1 MDLYEYD
8 EDEYGPNPRQGN
20 KYAPSWPFQ
29 LGVSGSSGSG
39 KTTMLINLLIGTK
52 KAKEDGE
59 RYILCDTAVLIGRYL
74 DEPKWNIVRKF
85 YEEEDILF
93 IAIPYTEIPDVDE
106 FSPEVATLVI
116 FEDIMDAPKKVQ
128 DKITGYFIRGR
139 HRNVSSIYVAQRFFA
154 IPKAIRENLSYI
166 SLHGG
171 YGNLSD
177 TKRIIQLYTDESET
191 LAPVIND
198 LSLNWEFIVFD
209 RRRSRTDP
217 LSIRLRW
224 DTSLRSYCNRSQ
236 FDLSSNT
243 DQSEFNHSSIS
254 VLSAIDSKF
263 TSYGQKAVAEAKRN
277 GQLIAFTKNFPSPA
291 ERKLLLVDA
300 SKVKN
305 SDTWTKY
312 IFREAYGVNNKTL
325 GIEWKK
331 FKQLVQQDMECGD
344 EPLPADSEQ
353 VASTG
358 KLFTQYKELVDL
370 SRSHPLDNEKIVEGI
385 NYLLHIFSKDKMDR
399 KVLWE
404 GIMNLF

>member
-1 MDLYEYD
+1 M
-8 EDEYGPNPRQGN
+8 
-20 KYAPSWPFQ
+20 
-29 LGVSGSSGSG
+29 
-39 KTTMLINLLIGTK
+39 
-52 KAKEDGE
+52 
-59 RYILCDTAVLIGRYL
+59 
-74 DEPKWNIVRKF
+74 
-85 YEEEDILF
+85 
-93 IAIPYTEIPDVDE
+93 AIPYTEIPDVEE
-106 FSPEVATLVI
+106 FNPEVATLAI

-128 DKITGYFIRGR
+128 DKITGYFIHGR

-177 TKRIIQLYTDESET
+177 TKRIIRQYTEESES

-198 LSLNWEFIVFD
+198 LTLNREFIVFD
-209 RRRSRTDP
+209 LRRSRTDP

-344 EPLPADSEQ
+344 ELLPADSEQ
-353 VASTG
+353 IASTD

-370 SRSHPLDNEKIVEGI
+370 SRSRPLDDEKIVEGI

-399 KVLWE
+399 KALQV